1 MTAVLQRL
9 AARVLPAPGAVRAR
23 LGSRFEGFSGSV
35 EPGPAE
41 PGAVE
46 PDAVE
51 PGPVKSGAVESG
63 AVKSGA
69 VESSEFGHAPAA
81 VEPEPRRATHVPRR
95 PAAPPASV
103 HAPGLPE
110 IAEPPAPLLPPLA
123 DVHNGATSGN
133 FRAANVPRHP
143 PSFVEPVA
151 SNDPVPMPPAGP
163 AGFDT
168 APVAA
173 GRPRPRPSEASLQ
186 APPQAGSLPESE
198 KLAPPGGRPEA
209 PLLSPRPPS
218 SAMSH
223 EPLAPAAAAPAAAAP
238 DIQVSIGRIEIRS
251 ERSDARPQR
260 AAPPRPS
267 LMSLKDYL
275 GKGRGRR

>member
-23 LGSRFEGFSGSV
+23 LGSRFEGFSGS
-35 EPGPAE
+35 AE

-46 PDAVE
+46 PGAVE
-51 PGPVKSGAVESG
+51 SGPVEFGPVKSGAVECG
-63 AVKSGA
+63 AA
-69 VESSEFGHAPAA
+69 ESEFGHAPAA
-81 VEPEPRRATHVPRR
+81 VEPELRRATHVPRR
-95 PAAPPASV
+95 PEEPSASV
-103 HAPGLPE
+103 HAPGSPE
-110 IAEPPAPLLPPLA
+110 IAAPPAPLLPPLA
-123 DVHNGATSGN
+123 DVHNGATSAN
-133 FRAANVPRHP
+133 SRAANVPRHQ
-143 PSFVEPVA
+143 PSVVDPVA

-163 AGFDT
+163 AGFGT

-173 GRPRPRPSEASLQ
+173 GRPSPRPSGASLQ
-186 APPQAGSLPESE
+186 APSKVGSLPESE

-238 DIQVSIGRIEIRS
+238 DIQVSIGRIEIRA